1 MTSLATQA
9 PPGWERAT
17 KGYNR
22 DLSRL
27 VRCIYENRARILES
41 YPMVPIPSDDP
52 KAFTPVA
59 ALILAWERWSFMRG
73 QCPDCRGPSL
83 GVMFGGLMVLGSV
96 DGVCTQCGRIVSRHI
111 NGFGAAMGGAALSVK
126 GTPYRFAFVGW
137 RWRIP
142 GIPASLVAMLKEIGI
157 RKLPEPSTDTGD
169 ERGFEPYPF
178 ARGVI
183 ECGDSDDLS

>member
-1 MTSLATQA
+1 MRRDLSSKGEHMTSFATQV

-17 KGYNR
+17 RGYNR

-27 VRCIYENRARILES
+27 VRCIYENRAKTLAS
-41 YPMVPIPSDDP
+41 YPRVPIPSDDS
-52 KAFTPVA
+52 KASTPVA

-96 DGVCTQCGRIVSRHI
+96 DG
-111 NGFGAAMGGAALSVK
+111 
-126 GTPYRFAFVGW
+126 W

-142 GIPASLVAMLKEIGI
+142 GIPASLVTMLKELGI
-157 RKLPEPSTDTGD
+157 KKLPEPTTDTDD
-169 ERGFEPYPF
+169 EHGFEPYPF
-178 ARGVI
+178 ARGVL
-183 ECGDSDDLS
+183 ECGDTENLS